1 MSADIIRTAFEVLGA
16 RDVEPIVALM
26 HPDLEW
32 RGSSHVAV
40 LETRPFLTR
49 PGRGP

>member
-1 MSADIIRTAFEVLGA
+1 MSAHAIRTAFEALCA
-16 RDVEPIVALM
+16 RDVEPLVGLM
-26 HPDLEW
+26 HPEMEA
-32 RGSSHVAV
+32 GSAHVAV